1 MCNGGIQLNVTPP
14 LAQPGAKQLT
24 VWRVSGVKP
33 MQINLN
39 ALHAQ
44 PAQMSCTHKHSH
56 VTANTYNLPFLTDR
70 DTCVF
75 LCVYSHFAHLVFSYH
90 TAIVL
95 LAPARLFNFLFLRVD
110 ACVTFPAGAHTLM
123 LSTAS
128 HPGCK
133 NTARSLGVSCMEKKS
148 PSLLSHTPLCMNP
161 KKGTVNELRGGLRSW
176 CSKPNFRKC
185 VWNVQWDVNTSAF
198 KSFAKYFVMSHIW
211 STLSMNLHHKCVQ
224 YSGQFRQPFSSDLT
238 VIILSNWF
246 HAFWTHRLACCMLH
260 KQSAHSFS

>member
-1 MCNGGIQLNVTPP
+1 
-14 LAQPGAKQLT
+14 
-24 VWRVSGVKP
+24 
-33 MQINLN
+33 
-39 ALHAQ
+39 
-44 PAQMSCTHKHSH
+44 MSCAHKHSH
-56 VTANTYNLPFLTDR
+56 VAANTYNLPFLTDR

-161 KKGTVNELRGGLRSW
+161 KKRGLWMSSGVDYTVGVPSQILGSMYEISSGTLIRLRS
-176 CSKPNFRKC
+176 K
-185 VWNVQWDVNTSAF
+185 A
-198 KSFAKYFVMSHIW
+198 FAKYFVMSHIW

-224 YSGQFRQPFSSDLT
+224 YSGQFREPFSSDLA
-238 VIILSNWF
+238 VIILSHWF
-246 HAFWTHRLACCMLH
+246 HAFWTHGLACCMLH